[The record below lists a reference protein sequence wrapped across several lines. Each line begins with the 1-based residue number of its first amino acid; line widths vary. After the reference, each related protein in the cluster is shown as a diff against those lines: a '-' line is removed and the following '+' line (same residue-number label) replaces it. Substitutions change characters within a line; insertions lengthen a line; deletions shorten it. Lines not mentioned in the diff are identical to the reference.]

1 MEVKRKSSSIMINV
15 KEFGGTRCTLGLAV
29 TTAEKATSLESDT
42 FIWYKVIT
50 HSYLASSWK
59 KLGLRIAIHLC

>member
-1 MEVKRKSSSIMINV
+1 MEVKRKSSSIMINI

-42 FIWYKVIT
+42 FI
-50 HSYLASSWK
+50 
-59 KLGLRIAIHLC
+59 